1 MSIPTHKTT
10 SSKTKWTANKLAVT
24 AAENA
29 GPKAPI
35 LFRGDIEKSLVN
47 AKAMG
52 YEALE
57 IHVPDI
63 WNFDA
68 AALVEKCRSLGMG
81 ISSLVSGQLNVRMGL
96 SLSHDDP
103 DNVARAIEGLKRFV
117 DAAAILECG
126 VVVGWVRGLL
136 GDRPKERLAQQ
147 GTALREVNQHAS
159 EKKVPLYI
167 EAINRYEVDSLNN
180 ARQIL
185 DFIEEYQLSQAF
197 VHLDTFHMNLEE
209 YSPTKAIRQCGPKLG
224 YVHLADN
231 TRWYPGHDRLDFDEV
246 FSALA
251 EIGYPGYI
259 AVECLPYPDGTEA
272 AQQAYTYLSHRYF
285 Y

>member
-1 MSIPTHKTT
+1 MTTHTR
-10 SSKTKWTANKLAVT
+10 SKLAVT

-29 GPKAPI
+29 APKAPI
-35 LFRGDIEKSLVN
+35 LFRGDLGRSLAD
-47 AKAMG
+47 AKAIG

-68 AALVEKCRSLGMG
+68 DALAKSCRDHGMG
-81 ISSLVSGQLNVRMGL
+81 IATLVSGQLNVRMGL

-103 DNVARAIEGLKRFV
+103 DNVARAVEGLKRLV
-117 DAAAILECG
+117 DAAAVVESG
-126 VVVGWVRGLL
+126 VVIGWVRGQL
-136 GDRPKERLAQQ
+136 GDRPEERLAQQ
-147 GTALREVNQHAS
+147 GKALQEVNKLAS

-167 EAINRYEVDSLNN
+167 EAINRYELDSLNT

-185 DFIEEYQLSQAF
+185 DFIETYELTQAF

-209 YSPTKAIRQCGPKLG
+209 YSPTKAIRQCGEKLG

-246 FSALA
+246 FSALR

-259 AVECLPYPDGTEA
+259 AVECLPYPDGPEA

>member
-1 MSIPTHKTT
+1 MACKTQ
-10 SSKTKWTANKLAVT
+10 KWIRNKLAVT

-29 GPKAPI
+29 APKAPI
-35 LFRGDIEKSLVN
+35 LFRGEMGKSLRD
-47 AKAMG
+47 AKAIG

-57 IHVPDI
+57 VHVPDI
-63 WNFDA
+63 WKFDA
-68 AALVEKCRSLGMG
+68 AALAKSCRTAGMG
-81 ISSLVSGQLNVRMGL
+81 IASLVSGQLNVRMGL

-103 DNVARAIEGLKRFV
+103 DNVAKAVEGLKRFV
-117 DAAAILECG
+117 DAAAVTESG
-126 VVVGWVRGLL
+126 VVVGWVRGQL
-136 GDRPKERLAQQ
+136 GDKPEERLAQQ
-147 GTALREVNQHAS
+147 GRALQEVDKLAAAKN
-159 EKKVPLYI
+159 VPLFI
-167 EAINRYEVDSLNN
+167 EAINRYELDSLNN

-185 DFIEEYQLSQAF
+185 DFIEKYELTQAF

-209 YSPTKAIRQCGPKLG
+209 YSPSKAIRQCGEKLG
-224 YVHLADN
+224 YIHLADN

-251 EIGYPGYI
+251 EIGYPGYV

-272 AQQAYTYLSHRYF
+272 ARQAYAYLSHRYF